1 MNHTNQNWNLR
12 FSRRSSLSDGY
23 YVRME
28 DDRLTPTRVIGA
40 LAFAGAFVLSYA
52 LLATYF

>member
-1 MNHTNQNWNLR
+1 MHNQNWNQLLS
-12 FSRRSSLSDGY
+12 SRSNLLDGPY
-23 YVRME
+23 SRKN